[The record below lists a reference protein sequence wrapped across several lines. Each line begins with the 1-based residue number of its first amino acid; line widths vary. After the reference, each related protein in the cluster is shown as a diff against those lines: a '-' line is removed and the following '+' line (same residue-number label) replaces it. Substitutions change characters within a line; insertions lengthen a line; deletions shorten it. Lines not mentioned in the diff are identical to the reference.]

1 MTNPLPSDPLPKLLA
16 DAVQQHELVLTYVA
30 AGFSRAEA
38 MQLLCT
44 MVAAAVTAQT
54 RPPS

>member
-1 MTNPLPSDPLPKLLA
+1 MTNSLPSDPLPKLLA

-38 MQLLCT
+38 MQLLCA
-44 MVAAAVTAQT
+44 MMAAAVTAQI
-54 RPPS
+54 RPS